1 MMYGPYTKQWFF
13 TLTLLTCLPV
23 LTSAQVS
30 TETEPQAAEIEQR
43 SPASY
48 DSSIE
53 NLEPVPEPHRGYL
66 IELIVFEN
74 TQHLELGKLDNNDYT
89 LPDDR
94 PTNRAAI
101 YPSIPDELYTHLD
114 SLQLNTQYQPIAYT
128 SWRQISKPRTESPRF
143 QLNEIS
149 PSLTGTVMVYDN
161 VILLSELEVE
171 YNPALGTAA
180 TNMSILDIP
189 EQNVNGLQGSQIN
202 NDFTTA
208 TQDDAA
214 YNAALATNAQN
225 IVSSNMFDA
234 AGNPIPRTEQVPYT
248 GEFYPSPLS
257 TAQSY
262 VYRRVSQDSAR
273 YLINE
278 KRRVKFEETH
288 YFDHPAFGILLRVI
302 RTEIPVDE
310 YNLSTVEA
318 LGIPAFSTARSVSQG
333 SSSFIDSNPAG
344 PEAEPNYEL

>member
-1 MMYGPYTKQWFF
+1 MISGPNIRRWFF
-13 TLTLLTCLPV
+13 TLFLLTFLPT
-23 LTSAQVS
+23 LAAAQVS
-30 TETEPQAAEIEQR
+30 AEIEPQTVETDQR
-43 SPASY
+43 LPASY
-48 DSSIE
+48 DPSIE
-53 NLEPVPEPHRGYL
+53 VLEPVPEPNRGYL

-94 PTNRAAI
+94 PTNRTVI
-101 YPSIPDELYTHLD
+101 YPSIPDELYKHLD
-114 SLQLNTQYQPIAYT
+114 SLQLNAQYQPIAYT
-128 SWRQISKPRTESPRF
+128 SWRQVSKLRSESPRF
-143 QLNEIS
+143 QLNEIA

-161 VILLSELEVE
+161 VILLSEIEVE

-189 EQNVNGLQGSQIN
+189 EYNPNAVRGSSLNNNFSTTNQDTESTYNEGLASN
-202 NDFTTA
+202 NP
-208 TQDDAA
+208 
-214 YNAALATNAQN
+214 N
-225 IVSSNMFDA
+225 IVPSRMFDP
-234 AGNPIPRTEQVPYT
+234 AGNPIPTMEQAPYT
-248 GEFYPSPLS
+248 GKFYPSPFS

-262 VYRRVSQDSAR
+262 VYLRVSRESAR

-318 LGIPAFSTARSVSQG
+318 LGVPPFSTARSATQDP
-333 SSSFIDSNPAG
+333 SSFLESNLVS
-344 PEAEPNYEL
+344 PNL